1 MNKSKLRQAF
11 DQYVSA
17 YNADDPKIR
26 LKINHSFR
34 VAGIA
39 ERIAGA
45 VKGADTDFAWAV
57 GLLHDIGRFEQV
69 KRYNTFVDAESVD
82 HAQFGADLLFHDG
95 LLQNLCPSLPEHQQH
110 LMELAIRYHSAYRI
124 PSGLTPEEKMYCDI
138 IRDADKVDIFRVLT
152 ETPFN
157 QIYDVPM
164 EALRTSAVSE
174 EVKDCFRNRTAVL
187 REKRKTPIDKLV
199 GHICLTFE
207 LVYPVS
213 REIARE
219 QGYVDRLLAFRSDNP
234 DTDAWFAYMR
244 DNINLAMEE
253 RLE

>member
-26 LKINHSFR
+26 LKIDHSCR
-34 VAGIA
+34 VAEIA
-39 ERIAGA
+39 SRIACA
-45 VKGADTDFAWAV
+45 VEGADTDFAWAI
-57 GLLHDIGRFEQV
+57 GQLHDIGRFEQV
-69 KRYNTFVDAESVD
+69 KRYHTFVDAESVD
-82 HAQFGADLLFHDG
+82 HAGFGADLLFHDG
-95 LLQNLCPSLPEHQQH
+95 LLQNLCPSLPARQQH

-213 REIARE
+213 RKIARE
-219 QGYVDRLLAFRSDNP
+219 QGCVDRLLAFRSDNP